1 MTFSSLPFI
10 TVLGKKGRSA
20 ALFIFAA
27 VLAFSL
33 FGGAL
38 ILTSLRNGL
47 HSLELRLGADIVVVP
62 YEARTKVSADTILNQ
77 GNRTY
82 FYMNKYTLAKVAEI
96 EGVEQVSP
104 QIYMCSMNAGC
115 CSVSLQLI
123 GFEPE
128 SDFTIQPWVR
138 ESFKGTLGAGD
149 ILIGSKVSL
158 TENRKLRFFDK
169 LWNIAARLEETG
181 TGLDNAIFA
190 NVETIQMLMKAAE
203 EQGFGFISD
212 KQNADKMI
220 STIMVRVAD
229 GYDIDSVASQI
240 QRKVRKTQ
248 AVKTKAMTSGIAAS
262 LASVSKIIGV
272 LTVIVWVLC
281 LMILLVVSTLITGE
295 RKKEFAVL
303 RVMGASQKKLARL
316 VMAESILLN
325 SLGGFS
331 GIFLAVLCIFP
342 FHTLIKNA
350 IGLPFLL
357 PHLPVIF
364 MLVILALAFSV
375 LCGCL
380 ASSYA
385 AHKIARIDTGMIL
398 REGN

>member
-1 MTFSSLPFI
+1 MKFSSLPI
-10 TVLGKKGRSA
+10 INLLGKKGRSA
-20 ALFIFAA
+20 ALFVFA
-27 VLAFSL
+27 LLLGFSI

-82 FYMNKYTLAKVAEI
+82 FYMSRSNLEKVASI
-96 EGVEQVSP
+96 EGVERLSP
-104 QIYMCSMNAGC
+104 QVYMCSMNAGC

-123 GFEPE
+123 GFDPE
-128 SDFTIQPWVR
+128 TDFTIQPWVR
-138 ESFKGTLGAGD
+138 QSFKGKLEDGD
-149 ILIGSKVSL
+149 LLIGSKVSL
-158 TENRKLRFFDK
+158 TENRKLKFFDK
-169 LWNIAARLEETG
+169 LWNIAAQLDETG

-190 NVETIQMLMKAAE
+190 TTDTISIMMDEAE
-203 EQGFGFISD
+203 KLGWGFISD
-212 KQNADKMI
+212 KSTPGKMI

-248 AVKTKAMTSGIAAS
+248 AVKTKAMTSGIASS
-262 LASVSKIIGV
+262 LSGVSKVIAI
-272 LTVIVWVLC
+272 LTAVVWFLC
-281 LMILLVVSTLITGE
+281 LVILVVVSTLILGE

-303 RVMGASQKKLARL
+303 RVLGASQKKLSRL
-316 VMAESILLN
+316 VMAEAFLVN
-325 SLGGFS
+325 AAGGLS
-331 GIFLAVLCIFP
+331 GIVLAMIFILP

-357 PHLPVIF
+357 PPFAL
-364 MLVILALAFSV
+364 ILALVAASLALSV
-375 LCGCL
+375 LFGCL
-380 ASSYA
+380 TASYA
-385 AHKIARIDTGMIL
+385 AHKISKVDTGVIL